1 MSVLHYSFDRKQNFP
16 VAKSGRCVN
25 IVNNKMLFLL
35 SSLGFRTIWG
45 SVPLPGS
52 YGLGV
57 SVNQSEISDN
67 KRFMSRG

>member
-25 IVNNKMLFLL
+25 IVNNKILFLL

-45 SVPLPGS
+45 SVPGS
-52 YGLGV
+52 YRFGA
-57 SVNQSEISDN
+57 NHSEISDDKEN
-67 KRFMSRG
+67 HVQIVSAV